1 MAIKFPFSRK
11 PKVVYGTDEDIKKE
25 LVNAIINFPKINFDT
40 DDGGKI
46 VSLIICSKILSQDIA
61 RLPIKLYKTDEK
73 GNKVILRDDPRNIA
87 LHFRPNPYQDVYSF
101 KNSLEFTRSSEGNS
115 YARIRRDVGKN
126 RIYLDVIPENKVS
139 GPVLVNDELY
149 YEIDGE
155 KEPVN
160 GADILHFKNLSINGY
175 KGRSPQDDLNLN
187 LGISF
192 KALMT
197 LDKFFENGG
206 LPSVM
211 IESLIPEGVDPVEW
225 RNMYS
230 EFEAKYSSYVNNYK
244 VWFLAPFTKATT
256 ISVDFKNAQLIETMK
271 FNNAMVAS
279 YYGIPPHKLGLIEN
293 SKFNSLVELQDDYV
307 NNTIAP
313 ILEMYRREFEL
324 KLLTEEEIIN
334 GYSIEFETNAL
345 YITDVKTRWEI
356 YKNAFSIGVMGSED
370 ISRLENSPITDSKKY
385 IATGFMSID
394 KANLPKGTIPTKD
407 GASGASEESA

>member
-1 MAIKFPFSRK
+1 
-11 PKVVYGTDEDIKKE
+11 
-25 LVNAIINFPKINFDT
+25 
-40 DDGGKI
+40 
-46 VSLIICSKILSQDIA
+46 
-61 RLPIKLYKTDEK
+61 
-73 GNKVILRDDPRNIA
+73 
-87 LHFRPNPYQDVYSF
+87 
-101 KNSLEFTRSSEGNS
+101 
-115 YARIRRDVGKN
+115 
-126 RIYLDVIPENKVS
+126 
-139 GPVLVNDELY
+139 
-149 YEIDGE
+149 
-155 KEPVN
+155 
-160 GADILHFKNLSINGY
+160 
-175 KGRSPQDDLNLN
+175 
-187 LGISF
+187 
-192 KALMT
+192 
-197 LDKFFENGG
+197 
-206 LPSVM
+206 
-211 IESLIPEGVDPVEW
+211 VDPVEW
-225 RNMYS
+225 KNMYA

-244 VWFLAPFTKATT
+244 VWFLAPFTKANTL
-256 ISVDFKNAQLIETMK
+256 SVDFKNAQLIETMK

-394 KANLPKGTIPTKD
+394 KANLPKNIQPAKD
-407 GASGASEESA
+407 ASLGDAEEVTG